1 MTFDERILIVH
12 DGPNDYVEGLR
23 LRFPNLLIE
32 LCNANETVP
41 EAIARINPT
50 IAFTIRSG
58 RFSGPT
64 HAPLLSAPELKW
76 FHNGGAGVDHLPEWN
91 PGEITVTN
99 GAGVSARYMAE
110 TVTGAIL
117 MLNFGFPK
125 YREDQRR
132 RKWAPKEW
140 TSLDRKTA
148 LVIGLG
154 SIGEKVAERLQ
165 SFGTYVI
172 GARSSERPCFSV
184 NEQITSGEIPEAL
197 PRADFVC
204 VHVPNT
210 PTTHHLVDR
219 KFLSKMKP
227 SAYLINTARGAQVD
241 EDALIKALNNRQ
253 IAGAYLDVFEKEPL
267 PETSPLWDTP
277 NLVIS
282 PHISDSVIGWENNL
296 IQFFAENIE
305 RYLKGEPLANVCDPK
320 KGY

>member
-91 PGEITVTN
+91 PKLVTVTN

-132 RKWAPKEW
+132 RKWEPKEW

-165 SFGTYVI
+165 SFGMYVI
-172 GARSSERPCFSV
+172 
-184 NEQITSGEIPEAL
+184 
-197 PRADFVC
+197 
-204 VHVPNT
+204 
-210 PTTHHLVDR
+210 
-219 KFLSKMKP
+219 
-227 SAYLINTARGAQVD
+227 
-241 EDALIKALNNRQ
+241 
-253 IAGAYLDVFEKEPL
+253 
-267 PETSPLWDTP
+267 
-277 NLVIS
+277 
-282 PHISDSVIGWENNL
+282 
-296 IQFFAENIE
+296 
-305 RYLKGEPLANVCDPK
+305 
-320 KGY
+320 